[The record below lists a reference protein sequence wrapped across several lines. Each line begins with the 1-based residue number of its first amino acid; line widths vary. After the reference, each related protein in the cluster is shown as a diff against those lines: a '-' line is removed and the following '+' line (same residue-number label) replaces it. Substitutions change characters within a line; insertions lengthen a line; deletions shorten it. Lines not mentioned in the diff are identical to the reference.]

1 MINGTPVPTI
11 VIVRPDRSFHF
22 EIRTPPTAHLLL
34 NAAGV
39 KERKGKVRGA
49 MQPGRESVGEV
60 SLKHIYEIAKI
71 KATDEH
77 MKHLKLES
85 IARTVVGTA
94 RTLGVQVVP

>member
-1 MINGTPVPTI
+1 MS
-11 VIVRPDRSFHF
+11 D
-22 EIRTPPTAHLLL
+22 
-34 NAAGV
+34 
-39 KERKGKVRGA
+39 
-49 MQPGRESVGEV
+49 
-60 SLKHIYEIAKI
+60 EIARI